1 MTQTVNEAVQAYKA
15 ELEEDY
21 TINGAVK
28 KEHLWQYVNYTQA
41 IEIIEYVNDI
51 MDEDDDD
58 GDVLQKVV
66 DEYGDLST
74 LVDEIE
80 DDDYIISD
88 WNSNTEYPEYVTGVI
103 SIAQELLK

>member
-28 KEHLWQYVNYTQA
+28 KERLWEYVRFTQA
-41 IEIIEYVNDI
+41 IEIIEYMIDT

-58 GDVLQKVV
+58 LDVLQKVV
-66 DEYGDLST
+66 DKYGDLST

-80 DDDYIISD
+80 DDDYIIPD
-88 WNSNTEYPEYVTGVI
+88 WNSNTDYHEYATDVI
-103 SIAQELLK
+103 STAQELLK